1 MIPPSPAVVKLISKG
16 LKRGDADGEQA
27 RLGLLISLCKL
38 PAHCVLQSPCLQRRE
53 PSALFRST
61 VLQVSLTQILFFDRR
76 SSAVHDEMRHYSLFV
91 ALVAVVY
98 LAQEYFLERSVLMP
112 FADAYIL
119 AANEE
124 TPLSVLVDTLWWK
137 NHMGRGMDRLLKL
150 GRDSGLSLDIQNDV
164 GWSPLTFACE
174 NHVAEAVEKFL
185 AGGADPNLAENDGW
199 APLHFAAFHGDSAS
213 VEILLKY
220 NADATVLNRAGL
232 MPFELAMDKGHTSEA
247 HVLARRAYDLASN
260 ANDVRRMIR
269 VIKGLPDE
277 VQVNRFSNSQTPLS
291 LAVKLRDLESVST
304 LLELGAD
311 ARISDLSTGDSP
323 LHIAVQHGDADI
335 IRVILSS
342 STALRAAGHET
353 KAVDV
358 SRVNNVGVSPIGL
371 AEALYKENGE
381 QWRHILVAIQQFAGL
396 PTLDEQEA
404 ERLKAAAKAEEEEK
418 AKIKAKARSF
428 LSA

>member
-1 MIPPSPAVVKLISKG
+1 
-16 LKRGDADGEQA
+16 
-27 RLGLLISLCKL
+27 
-38 PAHCVLQSPCLQRRE
+38 
-53 PSALFRST
+53 
-61 VLQVSLTQILFFDRR
+61 
-76 SSAVHDEMRHYSLFV
+76 MRHYSLFV
-91 ALVAVVY
+91 ALVTVVY
-98 LAQEYFLERSVLMP
+98 LAQEYL
-112 FADAYIL
+112 FANSYIL
-119 AANEE
+119 ASNEE
-124 TPLSVLVDTLWWK
+124 TPLSMLVDTLWWK

-342 STALRAAGHET
+342 STALRAVGHET

-371 AEALYKENGE
+371 AEALYKENKENGE
-381 QWRHILVAIQQFAGL
+381 TQWRHILVAIQQYAGL